1 MVLTAKKDI
10 VADADGEVLSVK
22 SCISC
27 WYTVLCDV
35 VIEAFLDNYPYFLY
49 LLVTGIIVF
58 DRISVVPLWCN

>member
-1 MVLTAKKDI
+1 MVLTANKDI
-10 VADADGEVLSVK
+10 VADADRDVFSIK

-49 LLVTGIIVF
+49 LVVTGSIVF
-58 DRISVVPLWCN
+58 DGISVVPLWCN